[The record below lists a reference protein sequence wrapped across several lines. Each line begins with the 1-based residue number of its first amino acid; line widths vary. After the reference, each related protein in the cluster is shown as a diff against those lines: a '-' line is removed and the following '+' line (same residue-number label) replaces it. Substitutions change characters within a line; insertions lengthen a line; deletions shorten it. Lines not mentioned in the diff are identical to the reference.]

1 VVRANVKV
9 IGFLAVLLAFSAA
22 ADSSVWDYVSSS
34 PRPRRTSSR
43 KPIVVE
49 RAVTIEKPVT
59 NVIERVVEIEKIVE
73 RPVEKVVERTNV
85 VERVVEI
92 EKAVTNVVDRPVERV
107 IERPVTN
114 VVERPVERI
123 VERPVTNVVERVIER
138 PVTNVVERV
147 VDRPVT
153 NVVER
158 VVDRPVTNVVERVVD
173 RPVTNVV
180 ERIVDRPVTNIVER
194 IVDRP
199 VTNIVERIVERRVVI
214 ERTNVVEKV
223 VYDHAMEMRLA
234 QDKSELERRGE
245 ALEMRAVG
253 LEQRNEELRR
263 ELEEER
269 ARRERLERALPESE
283 RVRAQKTPGRP
294 ARITSTSTH
303 YDRKRGIA
311 YFEGKVHVDD
321 ENYQMHAD
329 KAYVFTTGTNDMRR
343 IVAVGHVAMTNEMRR
358 AYGDKVSYYRQDG
371 MVVLYA
377 GKDTV
382 AEVRDESKADDQTVR
397 GSKIKFWIGSEQ
409 IEVLDATISV
419 PRGEMG
425 GMDLL

>member
-1 VVRANVKV
+1 VVRVKA
-9 IGFLAVLLAFSAA
+9 IGFLAVALALSAS
-22 ADSSVWDYVSSS
+22 ADPSVWDYVSSS
-34 PRPRRTSSR
+34 PRPRQTSSR

-49 RAVTIEKPVT
+49 KVVTIEKPVT
-59 NVIERVVEIEKIVE
+59 NVIE
-73 RPVEKVVERTNV
+73 KVVEVEKIIERP
-85 VERVVEI
+85 VERVVE
-92 EKAVTNVVDRPVERV
+92 R
-107 IERPVTN
+107 
-114 VVERPVERI
+114 
-123 VERPVTNVVERVIER
+123 
-138 PVTNVVERV
+138 TNVVERV

-158 VVDRPVTNVVERVVD
+158 VVERPVEKIVNRHVTNVVEKVI
-173 RPVTNVV
+173 
-180 ERIVDRPVTNIVER
+180 ERPVTNIVEK
-194 IVDRP
+194 
-199 VTNIVERIVERRVVI
+199 IVERRVVV

-223 VYDHAMEMRLA
+223 VYDRTMEMRLA

-245 ALEMRAVG
+245 ALEVRAAG
-253 LEQRNEELRR
+253 LEQLNEDLKR
-263 ELEEER
+263 ELKEER

-283 RVRAQKTPGRP
+283 RVRAEKKSGRP

-329 KAYVFTTGTNDMRR
+329 KAYVFTSGTNDMRR
-343 IVAVGHVAMTNEMRR
+343 IVAVGHVALTNEMRR

-377 GKDTV
+377 GNGTV
-382 AEVRDESKADDQTVR
+382 AEIRDESKADDQTVR

-409 IEVLDATISV
+409 IEVLDATISA
-419 PRGEMG
+419 PRSEMG